1 MAKLLYTKAECEF
14 YQTALGFT
22 YCVGIEQYNNAVLR
36 GKVVLRIKMAKLLC
50 RRYYLSEELVDKY
63 SDTLMLVLTGV
74 INVNEIPG
82 YLKNFYDSDV
92 RFRRYL
98 ASVYYTKYSTIGG
111 DPTFLGLV
119 AIELM
124 MNLRNEIAEFNASTK
139 GSYSVIYSGSTGTDL
154 YIAIDESLPQKVEI
168 NSKYEVEVVSS
179 AKNWVGSIQIVD

>member
-36 GKVVLRIKMAKLLC
+36 NKVVCRIRMAKVLC
-50 RRYYLSEELVDKY
+50 KQYYLSDELVDRY
-63 SDTLMLVLTGV
+63 SDTLMLVLTGLV
-74 INVNEIPG
+74 NVNEIPG

-98 ASVYYTKYSTIGG
+98 ASLYYTKYSTIGG
-111 DPTFLGLV
+111 DPTFLGLISV
-119 AIELM
+119 ELM
-124 MNLRNEIAEFNASTK
+124 CNLKNEIAEFNKSTK
-139 GSYSVIYSGSTGTDL
+139 GSYSIIYHECTGTDV
-154 YIAIDESLPQKVEI
+154 YIAIDESLQQTIQV

-179 AKNWVGSIQIVD
+179 AKNWVGNIQVVD